1 MTLLTPFK
9 VSGATFALSCMMLC
23 TTPASAQQVDKS
35 SLVAQ
40 LTQTSPG
47 NFKNKNFR
55 NPTKGGIM
63 NLSSEGCYL
72 AYDLVG
78 RHIGRQDTDHR
89 LVTIVENRGT
99 GSCPIVN
106 IVVGY
111 FNPEVNFQSTRRFT
125 LPKKRTRRLAP
136 GEKQELVHIH
146 RAPFNTKKLKY
157 VASLEALNG
166 QPWKAGYKKVEKVV
180 FFHSVMQGQAQAGCD
195 IALTYPPLGLTG
207 NPELPG
213 RQNHPYTVN
222 VLVKNIGNTACP
234 GALVRIYALVNSRR
248 TWFGEKPFTSLNPGA
263 SQTLSFMGTTLYN
276 GAKTYEAIAT
286 RRQDAFND
294 DLQSNHFNRRVLVR
308 FAPPQ

>member
-1 MTLLTPFK
+1 
-9 VSGATFALSCMMLC
+9 
-23 TTPASAQQVDKS
+23 
-35 SLVAQ
+35 
-40 LTQTSPG
+40 
-47 NFKNKNFR
+47 
-55 NPTKGGIM
+55 M
-63 NLSSEGCYL
+63 NQPSEGCFL

-111 FNPEVNFQSTRRFT
+111 FNPEVNFQSTQSFT

-234 GALVRIYALVNSRR
+234 GALVRIYALVNRR
-248 TWFGEKPFTSLNPGA
+248 IRFGEKPFTSLNPGA
-263 SQTLSFMGTTLYN
+263 SQTLSFMDTTLYN